1 MSKGRMEAFTDAVI
15 AIIMTILVLEL
26 QPLTDLSFH
35 GLWEIRTELLAY
47 FFSFFILVVTWNNHH
62 HMFQVVKSVSTPVLW
77 TNSILLFWL
86 SLFPFVTATVDANW
100 ESRFAELIYVFIY
113 LMYNIS
119 WVLLRVTV
127 VRANP
132 STREYIGRKD
142 LLTTAWVIVVIGIT
156 WFIPEAG
163 VIGCFIITII
173 WILPYKNVEK
183 LFNER
188 K

>member
-1 MSKGRMEAFTDAVI
+1 
-15 AIIMTILVLEL
+15 
-26 QPLTDLSFH
+26 
-35 GLWEIRTELLAY
+35 
-47 FFSFFILVVTWNNHH
+47 
-62 HMFQVVKSVSTPVLW
+62 
-77 TNSILLFWL
+77 
-86 SLFPFVTATVDANW
+86 
-100 ESRFAELIYVFIY
+100 
-113 LMYNIS
+113 MYNIS

-163 VIGCFIITII
+163 VIVCFIITII